1 MNLINAICCILLAR
15 GSEIGQNYL
24 ANNQGML
31 RRRLATATDANRF
44 IDSAIQELTL
54 SGLDLCKCDAVQ
66 TVAQTQPDSDD
77 IPDATGRRRTLLE
90 RIKKRAH

>member
-1 MNLINAICCILLAR
+1 MNLINAICCVLLAR
-15 GSEIGQNYL
+15 TSELGQNYL

-54 SGLDLCKCDAVQ
+54 SGSDLCKCTEQ
-66 TVAQTQPDSDD
+66 TVAQTPMPDSDD

-90 RIKKRAH
+90 RIKKRMP

>member
-1 MNLINAICCILLAR
+1 MNLINAICCVLLAR
-15 GSEIGQNYL
+15 TSELGL

-54 SGLDLCKCDAVQ
+54 SGVDFCKCAEQ
-66 TVAQTQPDSDD
+66 TVAQTPPDSDD
-77 IPDATGRRRTLLE
+77 IPDATSRRRSLLD
-90 RIKKRAH
+90 RIKKRIL

>member
-15 GSEIGQNYL
+15 TSELGQNYL

-54 SGLDLCKCDAVQ
+54 SGVDFCKCDAAQSVVQ
-66 TVAQTQPDSDD
+66 TPPDSDD
-77 IPDATGRRRTLLE
+77 IPDATSRRRSLLD
-90 RIKKRAH
+90 RIRRTTH